1 MNRFFVDT
9 GDGVHFVGTEEEARK
24 LAAGCLAEFRECAR
38 LEGEWR
44 DEVDSICW
52 GEIRETAKAVSA
64 GKDGEY
70 TDYQLKPVK

>member
-9 GDGVHFVGTEEEARK
+9 GDGVHFVETEKQARK

-52 GEIRETAKAVSA
+52 GEIRESVNGVAV
-64 GKDGEY
+64 DGDEDY
-70 TDYQLKPVK
+70 TDYQLRPV